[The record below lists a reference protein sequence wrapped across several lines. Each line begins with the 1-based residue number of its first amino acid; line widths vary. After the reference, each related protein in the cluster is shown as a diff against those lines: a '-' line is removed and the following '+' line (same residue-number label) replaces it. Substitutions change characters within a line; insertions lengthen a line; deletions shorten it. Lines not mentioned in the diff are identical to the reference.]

1 MSNSINL
8 SENDKDLS
16 GASGSDTA
24 IDWDYT
30 YIERLVDNFI
40 STICMIVS
48 GFKVDQIYN
57 VVF

>member
-30 YIERLVDNFI
+30 FIERLVGRII
-40 STICMIVS
+40 STNYMTVS
-48 GFKVDQIYN
+48 GF
-57 VVF
+57 

>member
-8 SENDKDLS
+8 SENDMDLS

-24 IDWDYT
+24 IDWDCTYT
-30 YIERLVDNFI
+30 ERLVDNFI

-48 GFKVDQIYN
+48 GF
-57 VVF
+57 